1 MQTFILWQQLWK
13 RVLWKLKEPIFLIRT
28 TFLTMAPFSLLLR
41 IAVYP
46 YDYMD
51 DQEKFDET
59 PLPEKEDLYSHLN
72 MEENTDANYTHAKRF
87 FRAISWFICSK

>member
-1 MQTFILWQQLWK
+1 MT
-13 RVLWKLKEPIFLIRT
+13 
-28 TFLTMAPFSLLLR
+28 PFSLLLR

-46 YDYMD
+46 YEYMD

-87 FRAISWFICSK
+87 FRAIS

>member
-1 MQTFILWQQLWK
+1 MT
-13 RVLWKLKEPIFLIRT
+13 
-28 TFLTMAPFSLLLR
+28 PFSLLLR

-46 YDYMD
+46 YEYMD

-72 MEENTDANYTHAKRF
+72 MEDVTDVDYTHAKIF